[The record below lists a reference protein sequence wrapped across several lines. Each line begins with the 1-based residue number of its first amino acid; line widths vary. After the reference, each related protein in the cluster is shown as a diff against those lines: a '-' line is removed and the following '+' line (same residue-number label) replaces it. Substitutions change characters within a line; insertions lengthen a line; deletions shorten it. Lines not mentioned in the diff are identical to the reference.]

1 MTNLTAS
8 ILAARVLV
16 PLLLALP
23 AAALEVPEAAPTSTH
38 RGAGLSFG
46 VRGAL
51 GVPLGNIGE
60 GSLRHVFTSAIAPQ
74 VDLGWFFSPN
84 LYAGGYF
91 QYGPAK
97 TYEDN
102 CLHEERN
109 CRGTLMRVGFDVNYH
124 FSPEATFS
132 PWLGVGA
139 GYEVATD
146 HTVRGPSGKN
156 VFEGFELAHAQA
168 GLDLQVTRAI
178 RVGPYALWTAGV
190 YSKRTSTV
198 AGVETNREFP
208 EKSFHFWLQPG
219 LRFQLRL

>member
-1 MTNLTAS
+1 MKNLSAS
-8 ILAARVLV
+8 TLAARVLV
-16 PLLLALP
+16 PLLLSLT
-23 AAALEVPEAAPTSTH
+23 AAAREVPEGAPASTP
-38 RGAGLSFG
+38 RGPGLSLG

-51 GVPLGNIGE
+51 GVPLGKLSE
-60 GSLRHVFTSAIAPQ
+60 SSFRTVFTSAIAPQ
-74 VDLGWFFSPN
+74 LDLGWFFGPN

-97 TYEDN
+97 IYEDN

-109 CRGTLMRVGFDVNYH
+109 CRGTLMRVGFDVSYH
-124 FSPEATFS
+124 LSPEAAFS

-146 HTVRGPSGKN
+146 HTVRGLSGKN

-178 RVGPYALWTAGV
+178 RVGPYFLWTAGV

-198 AGVETNREFP
+198 AGVETSRELS
-208 EKSFHFWLQPG
+208 EKSLHFWLQPG
-219 LRFQLRL
+219 LRLQFRL